1 MSAASRPITAA
12 VDRVAA
18 DGALILPGTLVY
30 LLGVG
35 WLTLLLGVA
44 SVPRSGDLAFTG
56 ASIFSSGAFPWNALA
71 LIGCVVA
78 TLAAV
83 VILIAAGES
92 QILDRLSGS
101 TPRPDRIW
109 PMAGAIA
116 VACIPALLAMVGLVL
131 ASIPAAEAAYAN
143 PDVTDPFWA
152 QLGRAV
158 AGWLLLV
165 GIAAIVGQAFG
176 ATALREV
183 ASGTGGLRSAL
194 GRAFGKL
201 GVAPLRLLSVAAIGT
216 ALIFALTVAIGL
228 LVALLWEPIV
238 LRLVS
243 GLVLDP
249 VTIGLLMALVGIWL
263 LLITVGGMAQ
273 AILSAWWSVVL
284 EEIR

>member
-1 MSAASRPITAA
+1 MTTARRPITAA

-18 DGALILPGTLVY
+18 DGNLALPGTLVY
-30 LLGVG
+30 LLGLG
-35 WLTLLLGVA
+35 WVTLLAGVA
-44 SVPRSGDLAFTG
+44 SVPGSGDLAFTG

-71 LIGCVVA
+71 LVVSVVA
-78 TLAAV
+78 ALGAV

-92 QILDRLSGS
+92 QMLDRLTGS
-101 TPRPDRIW
+101 APRPDRIW
-109 PMAGAIA
+109 AMAGAIA
-116 VACIPALLAMVGLVL
+116 VACGPALIASVGLVL

-158 AGWLLLV
+158 AGWLALV
-165 GIAAIVGQAFG
+165 GIAIIVGQAFG

-183 ASGTGGLRSAL
+183 ASGPGGLRAAL

-201 GVAPLRLLSVAAIGT
+201 GVAPLKLLSVAAIGT
-216 ALIFALTVAIGL
+216 LLIVALTVAIGL
-228 LVALLWEPIV
+228 LVRLLWEPISM
-238 LRLVS
+238 RLVS

-249 VTIGLLMALVGIWL
+249 ITIGLLMALVGIWL
-263 LLITVGGMAQ
+263 VLIMVGGMLQ
-273 AILSAWWSVVL
+273 AILSAWWSVAV